1 MRHRYGYAPA
11 VGEGATGEDT
21 LLKHDFVGSHTSAR
35 SFGSG
40 KALGEFVFHPC
51 TPDAAEDDGV
61 LMGYVYDR
69 GTDRSAL
76 AILDAHTLDDVASIH
91 LPHRVPAGFHGN
103 WVPTTN

>member
-11 VGEGATGEDT
+11 VGEGATI
-21 LLKHDFVGSHTSAR
+21 
-35 SFGSG
+35 
-40 KALGEFVFHPC
+40 HPC

-69 GTDRSAL
+69 GTDCSAL

-91 LPHRVPAGFHGN
+91 LPHRMPAGFHGN